1 MPTQLRDVLSVGYVC
16 QQLSLY
22 VHCVTVLLSWL
33 LQGPIHCVDD
43 LDPLCGMC
51 QERRCTVTL
60 KPCGHMMC
68 EGLLLVLSCT
78 CVDVYM
84 CVYVHD
90 CMCTLILCVYLY
102 MYVSEVYMYVSNFIM
117 CLSVHVCITIVPT
130 CTYSEFSVICRNLFS
145 KNMVNYII
153 NEFGG
158 LTGYSLILVH
168 HIGTEE

>member
-1 MPTQLRDVLSVGYVC
+1 
-16 QQLSLY
+16 
-22 VHCVTVLLSWL
+22 
-33 LQGPIHCVDD
+33 
-43 LDPLCGMC
+43 MC
-51 QERRCTVTL
+51 ICA
-60 KPCGHMMC
+60 
-68 EGLLLVLSCT
+68 S
-78 CVDVYM
+78 VYM

-102 MYVSEVYMYVSNFIM
+102 MYVSELYM
-117 CLSVHVCITIVPT
+117 CLSVQVCITIVPT
-130 CTYSEFSVICRNLFS
+130 CTYSEFSVIRRNLFS